1 MWVHHKISYAD
12 CCEIVDCALF
22 PVFLTSCLSMFLD
35 LTSLTPF
42 FFSSVFKK
50 MITMVTRSST
60 QVCADAEDKQQQTSQ
75 LRAEWRWRIWA
86 KLWAARCPPICGVV
100 VKC

>member
-1 MWVHHKISYAD
+1 MGLIITLVMQTVKYWTL
-12 CCEIVDCALF
+12 LF

-60 QVCADAEDKQQQTSQ
+60 QICADAEDGEQQTS
-75 LRAEWRWRIWA
+75 
-86 KLWAARCPPICGVV
+86 
-100 VKC
+100 